1 MKVIRLVLESFIFAS
16 QALRANLLRT
26 ILSLLGVTI
35 GIFTIIGV
43 FTAVDSLERS
53 INKSFDFLGKDNINV
68 EKMPYRFDG
77 GPYPWW
83 KYLSRPYPV
92 YDEYKFLSKNVTNLS
107 GITIFASRGGVT
119 VKNKNSSSA
128 GVSIVGASYGHKD
141 VYEIP
146 IETGRYFS
154 TQETENAGNV
164 ALIGYRLVQEL
175 FPFQSPLGQNIV
187 IKGLKYSIIGTL
199 KEEGES
205 IIGTPSNDDNVYI
218 PYKSF
223 TKLYYV
229 GSKYGIGSSIS
240 LKGQKDDPEL
250 EKLESELRG
259 LMRGKRGLKPKED
272 DNFALNKPEA
282 IGNMIGKTFD
292 ILGFAGGI
300 IGSFSILVGGFG
312 IANIMFVSVRERTNI
327 IGIQKS
333 LGAKNYFILFQF
345 LFESVFLSLI
355 GGVVGIAFVYLA
367 SEMLPLFVDLGAFT
381 FAMSMHNVVIGL
393 SISCVVGILS
403 GFIPAAMAARLD
415 PVVAIRS

>member
-1 MKVIRLVLESFIFAS
+1 MKVFRLVIESFIFAA
-16 QALRANLLRT
+16 QALRSNLLRT

-68 EKMPYRFDG
+68 EKWPYGFG

-92 YDEYKFLSKNVTNLS
+92 YEEYKFLSKNVTNFE

-119 VKNKNSSSA
+119 VKNKNSSSG

-146 IETGRYFS
+146 IESGRYFS

-164 ALIGYRLVQEL
+164 VLIGHRLVEEL
-175 FPFQSPLGQNIV
+175 FPFQSPLGQKII
-187 IKGLKYSIIGTL
+187 IKGLKYSVIGTL

-205 IIGTPSNDDNVYI
+205 IIGTPSNDDNVYM

-229 GSKYGIGSSIS
+229 GRKYGVGSSIS
-240 LKGQKDDPEL
+240 LKGKADDPDLQRL
-250 EKLESELRG
+250 EGELRG
-259 LMRGKRGLKPKED
+259 LMRGKRGLKPKQE

-355 GGVVGIAFVYLA
+355 GGVIGIGFVYVV
-367 SEMLPLFVDLGAFT
+367 SEILPLFVDLGAFN
-381 FAMSMHNVVIGL
+381 FAMTVQNVVVGL
-393 SISCVVGILS
+393 SISCAVGVLS
-403 GFIPAAMAARLD
+403 GLVPAAMAARLD